1 MSSEATIFFVLLF
14 IAVLAFTIYAAVQFG
29 AVVVNKGYP
38 EKKTMIIVLCI
49 FLPIAGYLLTCA
61 LPDNTQREII
71 KNKQSSTGNKRTVVS
86 DELPEL

>member
-1 MSSEATIFFVLLF
+1 MSSEATLFVVLF
-14 IAVLAFTIYAAVQFG
+14 SIVILAFTIYAAVQFG
-29 AVVVNKGYP
+29 EAVVNKGYP

-71 KNKQSSTGNKRTVVS
+71 KSKQSGAGSRSTVVS